1 LTVVE
6 DDKLLVFISWSKD
19 LAREVAAAL
28 KEFLEIVFDPVVL
41 PWMSHRDIELGS
53 RSMAELGKTLDRSSF
68 GIIVVTRANQ
78 NSQWINFEA
87 GALSKKVGDPI
98 VSVIPLLVDFDRPT
112 DLTGPMA
119 QFQAIVYGREELR
132 RMMKEMAER
141 VGVSSRTVEH
151 RFESHWTA
159 FDDQVQLALKNHPAD
174 ASVSGPDKEDKTDEI
189 LAILRQWQS
198 DQRATDV
205 MVAAS
210 EGALPIG
217 PVYFTKDYVKR
228 DLASDKRYPQGTRG
242 VVLREH
248 KRLGRVTHVDLRLPD
263 GEFLLKVPIDY
274 IRTI

>member
-1 LTVVE
+1 LTVLE

-28 KEFLEIVFDPVVL
+28 KVYLEIVFDPVVL
-41 PWMSHRDIELGS
+41 PWISDQDIELGS
-53 RSMAELGKTLDRSSF
+53 RNMAELGKTLDRSSF

-78 NSQWINFEA
+78 NSLWINFEA

-98 VSVIPLLVDFDRPT
+98 VTVIPLLVDFDRLT

-119 QFQAIVYGREELR
+119 QFQAIVYGREELH

-151 RFESHWTA
+151 RFESHWTT
-159 FDDQVQLALKNHPAD
+159 FDDQVQRALKDHPAD
-174 ASVSGPDKEDKTDEI
+174 ASAPGPNHEDKTDEI
-189 LAILRQWQS
+189 LAIVRQWQS

-205 MVAAS
+205 MGS
-210 EGALPIG
+210 PIPIG

-228 DLASDKRYPQGTRG
+228 DLDSDKTYPQGTRG
-242 VVLREH
+242 VVLRVH
-248 KRLGRVTHVDLRLPD
+248 KRLGQITHIDLRLPD

-274 IRTI
+274 IRTT